1 MPIYK
6 GTNEVTSGNLYKAT
20 TEIENAYK
28 GTNVVYVNETT
39 QSFAVPAGQ
48 SLTYT
53 TPATI
58 TGSPGSAVSPT
69 VTFTGTAASLQKISG
84 TATLSGLPT
93 GLTYSQS
100 INNSDWGNVITFTI
114 EGTYPTTSNSNIAI
128 TISGL
133 TVTTGYNY
141 TITASGSVG
150 TGLTLPSTTTFV
162 GDGSATGFNFMP
174 YAAGTS
180 HTSNGTYTV
189 SAMNIGPSI
198 TVPTGISNNGSSYP
212 WNNSNLSTNA
222 SGASGG
228 SFNVT
233 FAGGQSSTGNVI
245 FSPFS
250 TSSNFVQHTGSSGQ
264 FPVFYNIFTVQNT
277 TLYDQNV
284 QFGVS
289 QLCNPT
295 GGSTYSFVSDWKR
308 TDTGATSTIPNFTIA
323 SGATVQMQAKMTMPS
338 ATTNYG
344 KVYIRVN
351 GLTHAQSVTTCT
363 DYGIKFTTT

>member
-39 QSFAVPAGQ
+39 QSFAVPTGQ
-48 SLTYT
+48 GLTYT
-53 TPATI
+53 TPANI

-69 VTFTGTAASLQKISG
+69 VTFTGTAAALEKISG
-84 TATLSGLPT
+84 TATLTGLPA
-93 GLTYSQS
+93 GLTYTQS

-150 TGLTLPSTTTFV
+150 TGLTLPSTKTFV

-174 YAAGTS
+174 YAGGTT
-180 HTSNGTYTV
+180 HVSNGTYTV

-198 TVPTGISNNGSSYP
+198 TVPTGISDNGSSYP
-212 WNNSNLSTNA
+212 WTNNNLSTNA
-222 SGASGG
+222 SGATGG
-228 SFNVT
+228 TFNVT
-233 FAGGQSSTGNVI
+233 FAGGQESTGNII
-245 FSPFS
+245 FSPFN
-250 TSSNFVQHTGSSGQ
+250 TASNFVQHTGTSGQ
-264 FPVFYNIFTVQNT
+264 FPVWYNIFTVQNT
-277 TLYDQNV
+277 TLFDQTV
-284 QFGVS
+284 GFGVS
-289 QLCNPT
+289 GYCST
-295 GGSTYSFVSDWKR
+295 SGGTYSFVSEWKR
-308 TDTGATSTIPNFTIA
+308 TDTGATSTIPVFTIA
-323 SGATVQMQAKMTMPS
+323 GGATVQMQAKMTIP
-338 ATTNYG
+338 AVATNYA
-344 KVYIRVN
+344 KVYITVN
-351 GLTHAQSVTTCT
+351 GNQHVQTSTTCT
-363 DYGIKFTTT
+363 DYGIKFTST